1 MGHVLDCVPVN
12 LGTAELSAQLLKIK
26 KLLEG
31 SKNKFSV
38 TFQFFSFLSK
48 VFFFPLNWLFA
59 CWLVLMVTLF

>member
-26 KLLEG
+26 KPLES

-38 TFQFFSFLSK
+38 TFQFFFFLVKS
-48 VFFFPLNWLFA
+48 FFFLNWLFA

>member
-26 KLLEG
+26 KPLEG

-38 TFQFFSFLSK
+38 TFQFFFLSCQK
-48 VFFFPLNWLFA
+48 FFFPLNWLFA

>member
-26 KLLEG
+26 KPLEG

-38 TFQFFSFLSK
+38 TFQFFFFLVKS
-48 VFFFPLNWLFA
+48 FFFPLIGCLLVGLF
-59 CWLVLMVTLF
+59 

>member
-1 MGHVLDCVPVN
+1 MGRVLDCVPVN

-26 KLLEG
+26 ESLEG

-38 TFQFFSFLSK
+38 TFQISFLSCQK
-48 VFFFPLNWLFA
+48 FFFLNWLLFV